1 MENGKDKMTP
11 EAAMQILR
19 RRGLTISREQ
29 AERLLCFLYLIAE
42 VAINKYFK
50 IPP

>member
-1 MENGKDKMTP
+1 MENERDRITP
-11 EAAMQILR
+11 EVAMQILR
-19 RRGLTISREQ
+19 RKGLIVSREQ
-29 AERLLCFLYLIAE
+29 AERLICFLYLIAE

>member
-1 MENGKDKMTP
+1 MENEKDKMTP

-19 RRGLTISREQ
+19 RKGLIVSREQ

-42 VAINKYFK
+42 VAINKYLK
-50 IPP
+50 LPP